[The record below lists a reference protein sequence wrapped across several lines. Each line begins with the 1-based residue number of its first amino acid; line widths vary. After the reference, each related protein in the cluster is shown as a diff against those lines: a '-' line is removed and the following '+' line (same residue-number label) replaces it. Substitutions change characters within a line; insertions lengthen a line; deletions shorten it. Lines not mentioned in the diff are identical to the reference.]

1 MIKWLL
7 HLFSSELGWTPE
19 MAVTGVADVDAVIPE

>member
-7 HLFSSELGWTPE
+7 HLLFGETGWTVE
-19 MAVTGVADVDAVIPE
+19 MAVTGVADVDAAIPE